1 MSRRTEKLNHFIQEE
16 ISELLQRQVKDP
28 RLGGFVTVTGVSI
41 SSDLR
46 YAKVF
51 ISVMGSEEEKRDAME
66 ALANAS
72 GFLRK
77 EMGTRLRMRHNPE
90 LSFHRDDSIEHGS
103 HILELISRVTGS
115 EEGSVATRENPYS
128 SFRKNYCEY

>member
-1 MSRRTEKLNHFIQEE
+1 MSRRIEKLNHLIQEE
-16 ISELLQRQVKDP
+16 MSELLRRQVKDP

-46 YAKVF
+46 HAKVY
-51 ISVMGSEEEKRDAME
+51 ISIMGGEEEKGNAME

-77 EMGTRLRMRHNPE
+77 ELGMRLRLRYSPE
-90 LSFHRDDSIEHGS
+90 LSFHRDNSIEHGT

-115 EEGSVATRENPYS
+115 EKRE
-128 SFRKNYCEY
+128 EAQ